1 MRCSLYLQYFNKDI
15 PRSKGRKLSR
25 KTLARFSEEKLVKI
39 LDDAD
44 IKYEVKACKYPRIP
58 WEKTKMYILESNLHK
73 GTILKLIE
81 KKL

>member
-15 PRSKGRKLSR
+15 PRSKGRKLSK

-39 LDDAD
+39 LNDAD
-44 IKYEVKACKYPRIP
+44 IKYEVKSCTYPRIT
-58 WEKTKMYILESNLHK
+58 WEKTRIYILDSNLHK

-81 KKL
+81 RKL